1 MRVLVVEDDPAIA
14 QYLKK
19 GLGETGY
26 RVDHLSTAE
35 EALGAATLNEYDVLV
50 VDLMLPGKDGL
61 WLIEEIR
68 DRQVRTPIMILSA
81 RQTVDDR
88 ITGLRAGGDDYLTK
102 PFSFSELQARLEALI
117 RRSTLADNDGGS
129 GRRSPGQPITFL
141 AEGDIQLD
149 LLSRQVKRQDA
160 LVELQPREFSLLEFF
175 LRHPGQ
181 VLTKTMILEH
191 VWSYDFDPQT
201 NVVDVLVSR
210 LRSKID
216 RDYEPKVIHTV
227 RGVGYVFRPEST

>member
-1 MRVLVVEDDPAIA
+1 MIEDDSTIA
-14 QYLKK
+14 RYLKK
-19 GLGETGY
+19 GLGEAGY

-61 WLIEEIR
+61 WLIGELR
-68 DRQVRTPIMILSA
+68 DRRVRTPIMILSA

-117 RRSTLADNDGGS
+117 RRSGLGENERNVTEAHRTVTSLS
-129 GRRSPGQPITFL
+129 
-141 AEGDIQLD
+141 EGDIELD
-149 LLSRQVKRQDA
+149 LLSRQVRRQGSA
-160 LVELQPREFSLLEFF
+160 VELQPREFSLLEFF

-216 RDYEPKVIHTV
+216 RDFEPKVIHTV
-227 RGVGYVFRPEST
+227 RGVGYVFKPEGA